1 MRISVT
7 GGTGFIGSAL
17 ARGLASA
24 GHELRF
30 LARPGREGAVPKE
43 LPGPG
48 GAPLRPEVHTGD
60 LVDPASL
67 RGFLRGQDLLVHVA
81 SAHDHFGEA
90 EMRAVNIGGTE
101 ALIGEAKKD
110 ANEGFAIWVVSSA
123 VIGAP
128 VYSYYRDSK

>member
-30 LARPGREGAVPKE
+30 LARPGRVRKE
-43 LPGPG
+43 LPGQG
-48 GAPLRPEVHTGD
+48 DAPVRPEVHTGD

-110 ANEGFAIWVVSSA
+110 ANEGFAIWVVS
-123 VIGAP
+123 
-128 VYSYYRDSK
+128 